1 MFSTRFLKLLMSNIH
16 VTRFAASQL
25 VMMLASTSLMF
36 KNALSAPGIA
46 PQTAPAATPPRN
58 ARIQISHGATLLDG
72 MPSAMHSDTSVPMR
86 YWPGAPM
93 LNRPVLNATATDR
106 PVMMSGV
113 ARKSMLPKF
122 VELKP
127 HVSTP
132 EAVRPV
138 LNRPANTRR
147 KPSQTLDAPSS
158 GFEKPTAAMMT
169 LPTTRPMRIDSS
181 DARIFLVMSFS

>member
-1 MFSTRFLKLLMSNIH
+1 MSNIH

-46 PQTAPAATPPRN
+46 PQSAPAAMPPRN

-106 PVMMSGV
+106 PVIISGV
-113 ARKSMLPKF
+113 ARKSILPKF

-127 HVSTP
+127 QVSTP
-132 EAVRPV
+132 AAVRPV
-138 LNRPANTRR
+138 LNRPANTMRM
-147 KPSQTLDAPSS
+147 PSQTLDAPSS

>member
-1 MFSTRFLKLLMSNIH
+1 
-16 VTRFAASQL
+16 
-25 VMMLASTSLMF
+25 
-36 KNALSAPGIA
+36 
-46 PQTAPAATPPRN
+46 
-58 ARIQISHGATLLDG
+58 
-72 MPSAMHSDTSVPMR
+72 MHSDTSVPMR

-127 HVSTP
+127 QVSTP

-138 LNRPANTRR
+138 LNTRR

-169 LPTTRPMRIDSS
+169 LPTTRPMRIDSR